1 MNMRT
6 PRDVM
11 KTDYKSLQEANE
23 VLTSQQKKMKKLS
36 SDSEK
41 SSSADNSVSSTAD
54 SDIKDQANTTKLKE
68 LKTAIKKLRL
78 IEKRHKKVVV
88 LWQFK
93 MPIAVLIN
101 SIIVIAVV
109 RLNHLNIARFDG
121 LYIFMVGFILMLTF
135 PLMRMIGGFTAKRA
149 YQLASDFDRAFERF
163 QTIRKT

>member
-1 MNMRT
+1 
-6 PRDVM
+6 M

-41 SSSADNSVSSTAD
+41 SSSADNSVSSTAE
-54 SDIKDQANTTKLKE
+54 SDIKDQANATKLKE
-68 LKTAIKKLRL
+68 LKTAVKKLRL
-78 IEKRHKKVVV
+78 IEKRHKKVVA

-121 LYIFMVGFILMLTF
+121 FYIIMVGFILMLTF

>member
-1 MNMRT
+1 
-6 PRDVM
+6 M

-41 SSSADNSVSSTAD
+41 SSSADNSVSSTAEG
-54 SDIKDQANTTKLKE
+54 DIKDQANATKLKE
-68 LKTAIKKLRL
+68 LKTAVKKLRL
-78 IEKRHKKVVV
+78 IEKRHKQVVV

-135 PLMRMIGGFTAKRA
+135 PLMGMIGGFTAKRA